1 MSKSTYSRGSSSVD
15 DWLDNQYE
23 YIVPDKDLNNPY
35 VPRDAA
41 RDITPEH
48 SDASPPRSKE
58 SRSSKNHRSSKDRY
72 RPVTPPEEEDL
83 DKERDRHRHKGRS
96 TRSHDG
102 DRDSRRS
109 HQERDSK
116 YPPKADRG
124 RPRRPAMSNRATSH
138 YVPRK
143 EDSPER
149 RSHRRYSLSSSPPR
163 HRGDKSSRHY
173 RRHEDRSPSPPPRS
187 SRKKEDRE
195 RDSRGHHHGSSS
207 GSTKGSTK
215 GTKSRRPSLSHS
227 QTSKDPKKPSI
238 SARSFSFLDDPRFK
252 TAAQAAM
259 TAGASAAVG
268 LAGQK
273 GGWSGDKGAK
283 VLRAGLG
290 AAALSAF
297 KSPAPSPDPA
307 PAPAPAP
314 AEPAGPGPQT
324 AAAGAAGRYMAD
336 HLPGRKSSTRRRHR

>member
-1 MSKSTYSRGSSSVD
+1 MSKSNYSRGSSSVD
-15 DWLDNQYE
+15 DWLDGQYE
-23 YIVPDKDLNNPY
+23 YMVPDKDFNNPY

-41 RDITPEH
+41 KDITPEH

-58 SRSSKNHRSSKDRY
+58 GRPSKHHSSVKDRY
-72 RPVTPPEEEDL
+72 RPVTPPEEDDL

-109 HQERDSK
+109 HHERDTK
-116 YPPKADRG
+116 YPPKSDRG

-149 RSHRRYSLSSSPPR
+149 RPHRRYSLSSSPPR
-163 HRGDKSSRHY
+163 RRGDKSSRHY
-173 RRHEDRSPSPPPRS
+173 HRHHEDRSPSPPPRS
-187 SRKKEDRE
+187 SRKKDDRE
-195 RDSRGHHHGSSS
+195 RESRGHHHSSS
-207 GSTKGSTK
+207 GSTKGS
-215 GTKSRRPSLSHS
+215 KSSRPSLSRS
-227 QTSKDPKKPSI
+227 QTSKEPKKPSI
-238 SARSFSFLDDPRFK
+238 GSRSFSFLDDPRFK

-273 GGWSGDKGAK
+273 GGWGGDKGAK

-290 AAALSAF
+290 AAALSAL

-307 PAPAPAP
+307 PAPAAPAP
-314 AEPAGPGPQT
+314 VEPKAE
-324 AAAGAAGRYMAD
+324 AAGAAGKFVAEHM
-336 HLPGRKSSTRRRHR
+336 PSRKKGTRRRHH

>member
-1 MSKSTYSRGSSSVD
+1 MSKSNHPRGSSSVD
-15 DWLDNQYE
+15 DWLDGQYE
-23 YIVPDKDLNNPY
+23 YMVPDKDLNNPY

-41 RDITPEH
+41 RDITPEP
-48 SDASPPRSKE
+48 SDTSPPQ
-58 SRSSKNHRSSKDRY
+58 SRDSHSSRKHRSSKDRY
-72 RPVTPPEEEDL
+72 RPATPPEENDL
-83 DKERDRHRHKGRS
+83 DKERDRHGHKGRS

-102 DRDSRRS
+102 DRDTRRS
-109 HQERDSK
+109 HHEKDSK

-124 RPRRPAMSNRATSH
+124 RPRRPPMGDRATSH

-143 EDSPER
+143 EESPER
-149 RSHRRYSLSSSPPR
+149 RSSRRYSLSSSPPR

-187 SRKKEDRE
+187 SRKKDDRE
-195 RDSRGHHHGSSS
+195 RESRGHHHGSS
-207 GSTKGSTK
+207 GSTKGS
-215 GTKSRRPSLSHS
+215 KSRRPSLSHS
-227 QTSKDPKKPSI
+227 QASKDPKKPSI
-238 SARSFSFLDDPRFK
+238 GSRSFSFWDDPRFK

-268 LAGQK
+268 LAGEK
-273 GGWSGDKGAK
+273 GGWGGDKGAK

-307 PAPAPAP
+307 PAPAPAAP
-314 AEPAGPGPQT
+314 AEPKSS
-324 AAAGAAGRYMAD
+324 AADAAGRYMAD
-336 HLPGRKSSTRRRHR
+336 HLPGHLPGKKSSTRRRHR

>member
-1 MSKSTYSRGSSSVD
+1 MSKSNHPRGSSSVD
-15 DWLDNQYE
+15 DWLDGQVE
-23 YIVPDKDLNNPY
+23 YMVPDKDLNNPY

-41 RDITPEH
+41 RDITPEN
-48 SDASPPRSKE
+48 SDKG
-58 SRSSKNHRSSKDRY
+58 SRSSKSHRSPKDRY
-72 RPVTPPEEEDL
+72 RPATPPEEDDL

-109 HQERDSK
+109 HHERDSK
-116 YPPKADRG
+116 YPPKSDRG
-124 RPRRPAMSNRATSH
+124 RPPRPRMSNRATSH

-143 EDSPER
+143 EESPER
-149 RSHRRYSLSSSPPR
+149 RPHRRYSLSSSPPR

-187 SRKKEDRE
+187 SRKKDDRE
-195 RDSRGHHHGSSS
+195 KESRGHRHGSS
-207 GSTKGSTK
+207 GSTKGS
-215 GTKSRRPSLSHS
+215 KSR

-238 SARSFSFLDDPRFK
+238 SNRSFSFWDDPRFK

-268 LAGQK
+268 LAGEK
-273 GGWSGDKGAK
+273 GGWGGDKGAK

-290 AAALSAF
+290 AAALSAL
-297 KSPAPSPDPA
+297 KSPAPTPEPA

-314 AEPAGPGPQT
+314 AAPVEPKAS
-324 AAAGAAGRYMAD
+324 AADAAGKYIAD
-336 HLPGRKSSTRRRHR
+336 HLPGHLPGKKSSTRRRHHH

>member
-1 MSKSTYSRGSSSVD
+1 MSKSNYSQGSSSVD
-15 DWLDNQYE
+15 DWLENQYE
-23 YIVPDKDLNNPY
+23 YMVPDKDLNNPY

-58 SRSSKNHRSSKDRY
+58 SRSSKNHRSSKDRH
-72 RPVTPPEEEDL
+72 RPLTPPEEGDL

-109 HQERDSK
+109 HQDRDTK

-124 RPRRPAMSNRATSH
+124 RPRRPPMGNRATSH

-143 EDSPER
+143 EESPER

-173 RRHEDRSPSPPPRS
+173 HRRHDDRSPSPPPRS
-187 SRKKEDRE
+187 SRKKDDRE
-195 RDSRGHHHGSSS
+195 RESRGHHHGSS
-207 GSTKGSTK
+207 GSTKGS
-215 GTKSRRPSLSHS
+215 KSSRPSLSRS
-227 QTSKDPKKPSI
+227 QTSKDPKKPSLG
-238 SARSFSFLDDPRFK
+238 SRSFSFLDDPRFK

-273 GGWSGDKGAK
+273 GGWGGDKGAK

-314 AEPAGPGPQT
+314 AAPAEPAVS
-324 AAAGAAGRYMAD
+324 AADAAGRYVAD
-336 HLPGRKSSTRRRHR
+336 HITGRKSSTRRRHR